1 MKQCDMARNTTA
13 PGATM
18 VGSVYALLAIT
29 APAWAA
35 DVTYERLLNPE
46 PQNWLMR
53 HHLRGPIR
61 ADRQFQV

>member
-1 MKQCDMARNTTA
+1 
-13 PGATM
+13 M

-61 ADRQFQV
+61 ADRQFQVEDRQNA